1 LTCAYFKI
9 VRCQVEKPGIFMT
22 VVYLE
27 VLAAIA
33 ISLAVLMAFAWVVQ
47 QRTGNSGW
55 SIPSGRFRLVS

>member
-1 LTCAYFKI
+1 LTCAYFEI

-27 VLAAIA
+27 ALAAIA